1 MAILKFRDENGV
13 VHEVLALKGEKGD
26 RGVDGNV
33 SFTDADKEELVNM
46 VLNALPNLD
55 EEEF

>member
-1 MAILKFRDENGV
+1 MAILKIRDENGV

-26 RGVDGNV
+26 RGEDGNV

-46 VLNALPNLD
+46 VLAALPNGD
-55 EEEF
+55 EVEY

>member
-13 VHEVLALKGEKGD
+13 VHEVFALKGEKGD
-26 RGVDGNV
+26 RGEDGNV
-33 SFTDADKEELVNM
+33 SFADADKEELVNM